1 MNELVVFKNSIFQ
14 KNRANSFEKHDFY
27 KPHYKVLSK
36 LDLSKCDSLAPQLTN
51 CISAHLIRI
60 GYHSGGSIGWLGSYY
75 IFGIFE
81 SNKIS
86 SFISVAAHNSI
97 FIFQPPEY
105 VVTPIQASAALS

>member
-1 MNELVVFKNSIFQ
+1 MGFG
-14 KNRANSFEKHDFY
+14 
-27 KPHYKVLSK
+27 K

-81 SNKIS
+81 SNKDCLLYTS
-86 SFISVAAHNSI
+86 PSPRDS
-97 FIFQPPEY
+97 
-105 VVTPIQASAALS
+105 